1 MYGTAWRFHRLRN
14 LIITNLFNIL
24 LLLKKVKI
32 IYSFPEA
39 STLRLEP
46 YTMKTAF
53 VTGGTG
59 FIGSHLV
66 ERLLARGYAVRCLVR
81 DPQKLGYLS
90 ALPVE
95 KFYGDLFS
103 TSVLE
108 KAIEGVD
115 CVYHV
120 AGVVASKTKEG
131 FYKGN
136 RDATRNIIEVTAR
149 VNPTLKKF
157 IHVSSLAAV
166 GPGVG
171 QTPVDENTPFHPITT
186 YGKSKMAAEEE
197 VLKFNTVLPITIVR
211 PPAVYGPRDP
221 ATFDFFKTIYGGLE
235 PIVGFTDK
243 FVTLVHSSDLV
254 SGIVL
259 AGESTVSAGQTYFLG
274 SEKIYSWNEIGTVT
288 KQVMGK
294 KALRIRLPEP
304 LVYAV
309 AAVVGF
315 FASFGSKPS
324 VLNFEKGRDMVQANW
339 TVDVSKA
346 KRELGFKQEM
356 ELAEGVRQTVKWYID
371 NKWM

>member
-1 MYGTAWRFHRLRN
+1 
-14 LIITNLFNIL
+14 
-24 LLLKKVKI
+24 
-32 IYSFPEA
+32 
-39 STLRLEP
+39 
-46 YTMKTAF
+46 MKTAF

-66 ERLLARGYAVRCLVR
+66 ESLLEKGYTVRCLVR
-81 DPQKLGYLS
+81 DENKPGYL
-90 ALPVE
+90 AGLPVE
-95 KFYGDLFS
+95 MFYGDLFS
-103 TSVLE
+103 TDVLE
-108 KAIEGVD
+108 RAIAGAD
-115 CVYHV
+115 YVYHV

-131 FYKGN
+131 FYHGN
-136 RDATRNIIEVTAR
+136 RDASRNIIAITAR

-166 GPGVG
+166 GPGAG
-171 QTPVDENTPFHPITT
+171 SAPVDETTPYHPITT
-186 YGKSKMAAEEE
+186 YGKSKMEAEQE
-197 VLKFNTVLPITIVR
+197 VLKFSATLPITIVR

-243 FVTLVHSSDLV
+243 YVTLVHSSDLV
-254 SGIVL
+254 NGIIL
-259 AGESTVSAGQTYFLG
+259 AGESEKSAGQTYFLG

-294 KALRIRLPEP
+294 KAFRIRLPEP

-309 AAVVGF
+309 AATVGF

-324 VLNFEKGRDMVQANW
+324 VLNFEKGRDMVQSNW

-346 KRELGFKQEM
+346 KRDFGFRQNM
-356 ELAEGVRQTVKWYID
+356 ELPEGVRQTVQWYID